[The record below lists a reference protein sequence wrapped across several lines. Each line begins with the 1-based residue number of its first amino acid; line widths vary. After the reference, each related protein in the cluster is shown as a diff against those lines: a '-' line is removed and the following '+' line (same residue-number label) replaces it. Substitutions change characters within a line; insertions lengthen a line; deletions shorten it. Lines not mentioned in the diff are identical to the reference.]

1 MMKRLLAYLFI
12 VLGLG
17 LVANVKANDI
27 SDFQIEGMS
36 IGDSLLDYMTKN
48 QIDNFEKTYYS
59 GSKKYVRLQN
69 NINLNNKLTTF
80 DKLAFEVLDN
90 DNKYILHAVNGILT
104 YQNNIKDCYPKME
117 KIIDDISI
125 SLNKS
130 VTRSYEYIYPN
141 DRGKSQVNDFVFSD
155 GEIRIWCTDYTKKE
169 EKMRWEDHLGLA
181 VQSEDHVKWVKT
193 KAHK

>member
-1 MMKRLLAYLFI
+1 MRILIA
-12 VLGLG
+12 VLVLIFS
-17 LVANVKANDI
+17 LQSLSKAEDL
-27 SDFQIEGMS
+27 SGFEIEGMS

-48 QIDNFEKTYYS
+48 QINNFEKTYYS

-90 DNKYILHAVNGILT
+90 DNKYILHSVNGILN
-104 YQNNIKDCYPKME
+104 YKNNIKDCYPKME

-125 SLNKS
+125 ILNKS
-130 VTRSYEYIYPN
+130 VTKSYEFIYPN
-141 DRGKSQVNDFVFSD
+141 DRGKSQVNDFLFSD
-155 GEIRIWCTDYTKKE
+155 GEIRIWCTDYSKKA
-169 EKMRWEDHLGLA
+169 EKMRYHDHLGLA
-181 VQSEDHVKWVKT
+181 VGTEDHVNWVKT

>member
-1 MMKRLLAYLFI
+1 MRVFI
-12 VLGLG
+12 AALVLIFSLQSWT
-17 LVANVKANDI
+17 KADGI
-27 SDFQIEGMS
+27 KDFEIEGMS
-36 IGDSLLDYMTKN
+36 IGDSLLNYMTKN

-90 DNKYILHAVNGILT
+90 DNEYILHAVNGILK
-104 YQNNIKDCYPKME
+104 YKNNIKDCYSKME

-130 VTRSYEYIYPN
+130 VTSSYEYIYPN

-169 EKMRWEDHLGLA
+169 EKMRWADHLGVA
-181 VQSEDHVKWVKT
+181 VQSEDHVKWVNT